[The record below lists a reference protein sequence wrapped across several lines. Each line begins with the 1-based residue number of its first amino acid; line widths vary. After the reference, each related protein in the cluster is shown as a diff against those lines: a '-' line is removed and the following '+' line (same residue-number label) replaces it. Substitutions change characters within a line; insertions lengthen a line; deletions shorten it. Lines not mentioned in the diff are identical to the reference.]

1 MDFNVALF
9 NQDRYSTRQYKGMF
23 LLQEALLMMPSI
35 RSNGLM
41 IKTLSNEIRRIYV
54 EIPTTMPMMRAS
66 QSASQLRSRHPSNE
80 LKSPMS
86 LQIPPSSFLF
96 LGAHHRVARGQLHH
110 STSPK
115 LTTPHYLH
123 IPLGENTRIVGPPFT
138 LCNTRVSYNSA
149 SLRRNYT

>member
-1 MDFNVALF
+1 MALLP
-9 NQDRYSTRQYKGMF
+9 QDICSPRQDKGIP
-23 LLQEALLMMPSI
+23 LSQEAFLIMTSI
-35 RSNGLM
+35 RSM
-41 IKTLSNEIRRIYV
+41 TLVTKPPSNEIRRICIK
-54 EIPTTMPMMRAS
+54 IPTTMPMMRAS
-66 QSASQLRSRHPSNE
+66 QSASQPRSRDPSNG

-86 LQIPPSSFLF
+86 SQIPPFSFLF

-138 LCNTRVSYNSA
+138 LCNTRASYNSA
-149 SLRRNYT
+149 SLRGNYI